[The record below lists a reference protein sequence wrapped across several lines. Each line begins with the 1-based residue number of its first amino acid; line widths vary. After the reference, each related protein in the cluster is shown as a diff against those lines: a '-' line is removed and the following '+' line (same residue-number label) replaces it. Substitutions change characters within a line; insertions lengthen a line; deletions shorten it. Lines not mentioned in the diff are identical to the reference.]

1 MAKAGRPTDFG
12 EHMPGLVKEYL
23 STYETMIPTKAGLS
37 LHLGVCKA
45 TVEKW
50 LKLDQED
57 ENVSQFVGLVNDLM
71 SLQELKLLD
80 NGLKGDYNA
89 SITKLLLTKHGYHD
103 KQAQEVSGPG
113 GKPVEVDQHWQV
125 EFVNAPPESK

>member
-23 STYETMIPTKAGLS
+23 ETYTTQIPTKAGLS
-37 LHLGVCKA
+37 IHLGVCKA

-50 LKLDQED
+50 LKLDQSD

-71 SLQELKLLD
+71 SMQEIKLID
-80 NGLKGDYNA
+80 NGLLGDYQA
-89 SITKLLLTKHGYHD
+89 SMAKLLLTKHGYSD
-103 KQAQEVSGPG
+103 KQSQEVSGPG
-113 GKPVEVDQHWQV
+113 GGPVELDQNWQV
-125 EFVNAPPESK
+125 EFVNAPPES